1 MIPDAVRL
9 GQDGRKNRRAWM
21 NAWKVTTGEF
31 TLLDID
37 WVARGIRPA
46 GVQ

>member
-1 MIPDAVRL
+1 
-9 GQDGRKNRRAWM
+9 M
-21 NAWKVTTGEF
+21 NAWKVTMGEF

-37 WVARGIRPA
+37 WVARGISPA